1 MTWGCKTTRRRSRPR
16 CESTLYASG
25 KLQRPH
31 PGISLR
37 ALQGFPLAWI
47 CPGGETGDM
56 ARAPIITETPMSA
69 EVRPGRH
76 GLRTWKVRGTQRL
89 RAVCDAPG
97 RLAGLALLFFC
108 AGCAVPS
115 ITVESAELT
124 ARPNPSP
131 DGSYAV
137 QWTPI
142 AGASAYR
149 LFEDGALSYQGSSL
163 SHAYAGKAA
172 GSYTYSLTYCV
183 TALGVEICDLRPGL
197 HDLTVTVSE

>member
-1 MTWGCKTTRRRSRPR
+1 
-16 CESTLYASG
+16 
-25 KLQRPH
+25 
-31 PGISLR
+31 
-37 ALQGFPLAWI
+37 
-47 CPGGETGDM
+47 M
-56 ARAPIITETPMSA
+56 ARAPIITETTMSA

-76 GLRTWKVRGTQRL
+76 GQRTRKVRGTQRLRTWKVRGTQRL
-89 RAVCDAPG
+89 RAICDAPG
-97 RLAGLALLFFC
+97 RLAWLALLFCC

-115 ITVESAELT
+115 ITVESAGLT

-149 LFEDGALSYQGSSL
+149 LFEDGALSYQGPSL

-172 GSYTYSLTYCV
+172 GSYIYSLTYCV

-197 HDLTVTVSE
+197 RDLTVTVSE

>member
-1 MTWGCKTTRRRSRPR
+1 
-16 CESTLYASG
+16 
-25 KLQRPH
+25 
-31 PGISLR
+31 
-37 ALQGFPLAWI
+37 
-47 CPGGETGDM
+47 
-56 ARAPIITETPMSA
+56 MSA
-69 EVRPGRH
+69 EVRPGRL
-76 GLRTWKVRGTQRL
+76 GLGTRSDLGTQRL

-97 RLAGLALLFFC
+97 RLARLALLFCC

-115 ITVESAELT
+115 ITVESAGLT

-149 LFEDGALSYQGSSL
+149 LFEDGALSYQGPSL
-163 SHAYAGKAA
+163 SHAYASKAA

-197 HDLTVTVSE
+197 RDLTVTVSE